1 MFRAGEPNAEGP
13 CYPTVGLPMFADLEF
28 TDLSFDASFLESY
41 LLALLAVGALAYGI
55 NRFLNRGNEY
65 SPDELRGR
73 LRRRPEP
80 PPAATPEPAAPAPSV
95 PEPAPAAPPPRVLR
109 PTGLVRLPPRESTA
123 KANRRVSDRRRGKPK
138 KVYLA
143 DPATGA
149 LLGTCWVIDRSR
161 SGLGLIVR
169 HSLAEGAV
177 LQVKAVDAP
186 DDVEWT
192 PIEVRNCRPRG
203 SKWMVGC
210 RFTTPLPWSVLLLF
224 G

>member
-1 MFRAGEPNAEGP
+1 
-13 CYPTVGLPMFADLEF
+13 MFADLEF

-41 LLALLAVGALAYGI
+41 LLALLAVGALAYGL
-55 NRFLNRGNEY
+55 NRFLNRGTEY
-65 SPDELRGR
+65 NPDELRGR
-73 LRRRPEP
+73 SRLRPEP
-80 PPAATPEPAAPAPSV
+80 PPPAPELAVPAPATA
-95 PEPAPAAPPPRVLR
+95 EPAPPASPRALW
-109 PTGLVRLPPRESTA
+109 PTGLVRLPPKESTA
-123 KANRRVSDRRRGKPK
+123 KANRRVSDRRKGKPK

-149 LLGTCWVIDRSR
+149 TIGTCWVIDRSR

-169 HSLAEGAV
+169 HPLTLGAI

-192 PIEVRNCRPRG
+192 PVEVRNCRPRG